1 MARIKIEKNKKNEP
15 VFKLKLKD
23 DEVEKYRLLK
33 RALMESKKIKGQFNY
48 MVPIRYFEVVFR
60 NIKKEDLEID
70 KRSLNSYL
78 EYSDDY
84 DEIYYYRVEADAKF
98 MKTWRLQGCPYIYK
112 VSIDSETKEIKKELA
127 FKKVTKININA

>member
-23 DEVEKYRLLK
+23 SEIEKYRLLK
-33 RALMESKKIKGQFNY
+33 RALIESKKIKGHYNY
-48 MVPIRYFEVVFR
+48 VVPIRYFEGVFR

-70 KRSLNSYL
+70 KRSQKSYL

-84 DEIYYYRVEADAKF
+84 DEVYYYKVEADAKF
-98 MKTWRLQGCPYIYK
+98 MKTWRLEGCPDIYK
-112 VSIDSETKEIKKELA
+112 VSIDDETKEIKKELA
-127 FKKVTKININA
+127 FKKITKINLGN